1 MNGCCS
7 GFVNLRN
14 RLLILYGSLYLLL
27 VSSGYPELV
36 LFFFGSWQLL
46 FTGEDRLFVAFKLE
60 HLLTHFCVRGFEIYC
75 C

>member
-14 RLLILYGSLYLLL
+14 RLLILYGSLNLLL

-36 LFFFGSWQLL
+36 LFFLALGNFSLQAKIGFLL
-46 FTGEDRLFVAFKLE
+46 
-60 HLLTHFCVRGFEIYC
+60 LLNWNIF
-75 C
+75 